1 MSNSTMAVDDNFI
14 PVHEAD
20 FELVYSIYM
29 SDSINPYMSF
39 EKISKL
45 AFKECFD
52 LMANRDEFVFYQ
64 ENGVRVGIFSLTLG
78 KWRKQHVATIGA
90 LAILP
95 EHQGKGVASR
105 MMLKVFDHL
114 KIINIQ
120 RLELIV
126 ECDNPKAISLYKKLG
141 FEIEGTLRAYLK
153 RDNAD
158 EPIDDYA
165 MSILL

>member
-1 MSNSTMAVDDNFI
+1 MGINDSFI
-14 PVHEAD
+14 RVTETD

-29 SDSINPYMSF
+29 EDSINPYMSF
-39 EKISKL
+39 EKISEQ

-52 LMANRDEFVFYQ
+52 LMADRDEFIFYQ
-64 ENGVRVGIFSLTLG
+64 ENGVRVGIFTLLYG
-78 KWRKQHVATIGA
+78 KWRKQHVATIGS

-105 MMLKVFDHL
+105 MMRAVFEHL
-114 KIINIQ
+114 KQRNIK

-153 RDNAD
+153 RDNVD
-158 EPIDDYA
+158 ELIDDYA

>member
-1 MSNSTMAVDDNFI
+1 MTLHDSFI
-14 PVHEAD
+14 PVNETD

-29 SDSINPYMSF
+29 DDSINPYMSF
-39 EKISKL
+39 EKISEQ

-52 LMANRDEFVFYQ
+52 LMASRDEFVFYQ
-64 ENGVRVGIFSLTLG
+64 ENGVRVGIVSLIYG
-78 KWRKQHVATIGA
+78 KWRKQHVATLGS

-95 EHQGKGVASR
+95 EHWGKGVASR
-105 MMLKVFDHL
+105 MMLTVFDHL
-114 KIINIQ
+114 KKIDIK

-126 ECDNPKAISLYKKLG
+126 ECDNPKAIHLYKKLG

>member
-1 MSNSTMAVDDNFI
+1 MDIKDSFI
-14 PVHEAD
+14 RVTETD

-29 SDSINPYMSF
+29 EDSINPYMSF
-39 EKISKL
+39 EKISEQ

-52 LMANRDEFVFYQ
+52 LMADRDEFIFYQ
-64 ENGVRVGIFSLTLG
+64 ENGVRVGIFTLLYG
-78 KWRKQHVATIGA
+78 KWRKQHVATIGS

-105 MMLKVFDHL
+105 MMRAVFEHL
-114 KIINIQ
+114 KQRNIK

-153 RDNAD
+153 RDNVD
-158 EPIDDYA
+158 ELIDDYA